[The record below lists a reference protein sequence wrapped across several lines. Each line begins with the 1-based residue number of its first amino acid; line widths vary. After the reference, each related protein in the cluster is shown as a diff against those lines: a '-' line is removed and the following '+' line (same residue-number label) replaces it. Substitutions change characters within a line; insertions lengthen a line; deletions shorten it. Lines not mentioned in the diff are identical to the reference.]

1 MYCYYSEDIKNCYE
15 SAKKG
20 FETWSIKSIKTR
32 IEILSRFVPILKH
45 SGYIK
50 LSKSFYIFS
59 YNILYLL
66 FFITF

>member
-50 LSKSFYIFS
+50 LSFLYIFV
-59 YNILYLL
+59 YNILCL
-66 FFITF
+66 FIL